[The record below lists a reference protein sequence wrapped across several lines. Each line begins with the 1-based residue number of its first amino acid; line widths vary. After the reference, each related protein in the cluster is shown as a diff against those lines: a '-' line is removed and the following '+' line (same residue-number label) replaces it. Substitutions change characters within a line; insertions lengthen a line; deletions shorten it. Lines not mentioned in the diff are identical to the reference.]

1 MRRVGTYEN
10 DPGTLSFAAG
20 MEWFQAMLRA
30 EDENEPQGDLSFTRS
45 RVALKGDV
53 ILAAGL
59 ALAIHAAVPVL
70 ALLLHLY
77 GPPVMEHRD
86 PFITV
91 NLVGAFDGAPGSGE
105 VRNGSGPGDSLPGVG
120 LRPPTPDAAGAVR
133 DETQSREPA
142 AQLCAVESPK
152 EMKPEEHR
160 PEALREPADPVKTC
174 VLSPAPRE
182 TPARKD
188 RKKTDAA
195 RKPKPA
201 PSAGAS
207 AVTATPASDANSGG
221 ASSTARNGEQPG
233 GHAAEDDG
241 LGKAGH
247 AAGGLP
253 GGGTPGGGGTGSG
266 RFELRQVD
274 RAPCPIRK
282 VEPEYPPA
290 ARRMGV
296 GGSVKVR
303 FLVKADGSVGE
314 ASVVRAEPRGVF
326 ERNALEAVGKWRFKP
341 GCYRGEAVATWVVL
355 SVHFRLSK

>member
-10 DPGTLSFAAG
+10 DPGTLSLAAG

-30 EDENEPQGDLSFTRS
+30 GDENEPQGDLSFTRS
-45 RVALKGDV
+45 RVALKGDI

-77 GPPVMEHRD
+77 GPPAMERRD

-91 NLVGAFDGAPGSGE
+91 NLVGAFDGGPGSGE
-105 VRNGSGPGDSLPGVG
+105 VRNGSGPGDSLPGAG
-120 LRPPTPDAAGAVR
+120 SRPPTPDAAGAVR
-133 DETQSREPA
+133 DEAQSREPA
-142 AQLCAVESPK
+142 AQLCAVKSQD
-152 EMKPEEHR
+152 EMKLEEHR
-160 PEALREPADPVKTC
+160 PEAPREPVDPVKTC
-174 VLSPAPRE
+174 VLSPAKRE

-201 PSAGAS
+201 PPAGAS
-207 AVTATPASDANSGG
+207 AVTTAPASDANSGG
-221 ASSTARNGEQPG
+221 VLSTARNGEPPG
-233 GHAAEDDG
+233 GHAGEDG
-241 LGKAGH
+241 GGGKAGH
-247 AAGGLP
+247 AAGSLP
-253 GGGTPGGGGTGSG
+253 GGGGGTGSG
-266 RFELRQVD
+266 RFELKQVD

-282 VEPEYPPA
+282 VEPEYPQA

-296 GGSVKVR
+296 GGSVEVR

-314 ASVVRAEPRGVF
+314 AFVVRADPRGVF
-326 ERNALEAVGKWRFKP
+326 DRNALEAVGKWRFKP
-341 GCYRGEAVATWVVL
+341 GYYRGEAVATWVVL

>member
-1 MRRVGTYEN
+1 MRSVGTYEN
-10 DPGTLSFAAG
+10 DPGTPAVAAG
-20 MEWFQAMLRA
+20 KEWFQAMLPG
-30 EDENEPQGDLSFTRS
+30 EDKNEPGGDLSFLRP
-45 RVALKGDV
+45 RVALKGDI

-91 NLVGAFDGAPGSGE
+91 TLVGSFGGGPGSGK
-105 VRNGSGPGDSLPGVG
+105 VRNGSGPGDSLPGAG
-120 LRPPTPDAAGAVR
+120 PRPLTPEVAGAAR

-160 PEALREPADPVKTC
+160 PEAPREPADPVKTC

-182 TPARKD
+182 IPARKD

-195 RKPKPA
+195 RKLKPV
-201 PSAGAS
+201 PPAGAS
-207 AVTATPASDANSGG
+207 AVPSRAASDANSGEP
-221 ASSTARNGEQPG
+221 SSTVRDDEAQG
-233 GHAAEDDG
+233 GHARGDG
-241 LGKAGH
+241 SAGKAGH
-247 AAGGLP
+247 GVGGFP
-253 GGGTPGGGGTGSG
+253 GGGALRGGGTGSG
-266 RFELRQVD
+266 RFELKQVD
-274 RAPCPIRK
+274 QAPRPIRK
-282 VEPEYPPA
+282 VEPEYPQA

-296 GGSVKVR
+296 GGRVDVR
-303 FLVKADGSVGE
+303 FLVKTDGSVGE
-314 ASVVRAEPRGVF
+314 ASVVRADPPGVF

-341 GCYRGEAVATWVVL
+341 GCHRGEAVATWVVL